1 MAENKTKET
10 TVDPRD
16 FIKQID
22 NEEKRKAM
30 GAFGRRRVMEE
41 LEWRHEVPK
50 LLAAYE
56 ALRAPSRA
64 APVAQRY

>member
-1 MAENKTKET
+1 
-10 TVDPRD
+10 
-16 FIKQID
+16 
-22 NEEKRKAM
+22 M
-30 GAFGRRRVMEE
+30 GAFGRRRVESE